1 MRNICLYFQLHQPF
15 RLKRYRFFDIGNDHY
30 YYDDYSNETILNKV
44 AQKCYLPA
52 NRLMLKLIKKY
63 GKRFKISYSISGL
76 VLDQFELY
84 APEVLESFKELA
96 ATGSVEFLSETD
108 SHGLASLVNKEEFEL
123 QVKQHNEKIKSFFG
137 QDPKVLANT
146 ELIYSDEIGDMAAGM
161 GFKGILTEGA
171 KHVLGWKSPN
181 YLYYNTLNPRLK
193 VLLKNYEL
201 SDDIAF
207 RFSDKGWAEYPLT
220 AEKYVQW
227 LNEVNKKEE
236 TVNLFM
242 DYETFG
248 EHQWE
253 ETGIFKFLEA
263 LPGLVLSETN
273 YEFHTPLELVDSL
286 QPIAAIHAPHP
297 ISWADTERDLTAW
310 LGNDLQEEA
319 FNKLYHLK
327 ERIKKVNDPK
337 ILTDWKYLQSSDHLY
352 YMCTKFFSD
361 GAVHSYFNP
370 YHSPYDA
377 FINYMNIL
385 SDFTLR
391 VNSAVPETTQDVE
404 ISNLNDIIQKKDEM
418 IKKYEAELK
427 ALRKQKRASL
437 KTSEKEENVKKGPV
451 KKTAKKAQTRTS
463 TKSTKSK
470 TSTRETAKKTTSK
483 TSSRKTGNRS
493 TSKTK

>member
-1 MRNICLYFQLHQPF
+1 M
-15 RLKRYRFFDIGNDHY
+15 
-30 YYDDYSNETILNKV
+30 
-44 AQKCYLPA
+44 
-52 NRLMLKLIKKY
+52 
-63 GKRFKISYSISGL
+63 
-76 VLDQFELY
+76 LDQFELY
-84 APEVLESFKELA
+84 APGVLESFKELA

-108 SHGLASLVNKEEFEL
+108 SHSLASLVNKEEFEL
-123 QVKQHNEKIKSFFG
+123 QVKKHNEKIKRLFG
-137 QDPKVLANT
+137 QEPKVLANT
-146 ELIYSDEIGDMAAGM
+146 ELIYSDEIGAMAAEM

-181 YLYYNTLNPRLK
+181 YLYYNARNPKLK

-227 LNEVNKKEE
+227 LNEVDKKEE

-273 YEFHTPLELVDSL
+273 YEFHTPSELADKL

-327 ERIKKVNDPK
+327 EKIKKIEDPK
-337 ILTDWKYLQSSDHLY
+337 ILIDWKYLQSSDHLY

-385 SDFTLR
+385 SDFTIR
-391 VNSAVPETTQDVE
+391 VNSAVPETTEHVE
-404 ISNLNDIIQKKDEM
+404 ISNLNDIIRKKDEI
-418 IKKYEAELK
+418 IKKYETELK
-427 ALRKQKRASL
+427 TLRKQKRTSL
-437 KTSEKEENVKKGPV
+437 KTSDKEENVKKGPV
-451 KKTAKKAQTRTS
+451 KNTAKKTQTRTS
-463 TKSTKSK
+463 AKKPATSTKSK
-470 TSTRETAKKTTSK
+470 KNTKETTKKTTSRK
-483 TSSRKTGNRS
+483 TSGPSTKKT
-493 TSKTK
+493 